1 MVDEFHQ
8 PLAPRFVSRLDKNRP
23 DGMDAE
29 GLFISLLLLDE
40 VVVSAKLSEHVG
52 QDHGA
57 AVRLVEEVG
66 ELPILWA
73 ILEAQRKES
82 IRFDWHS
89 LSLVNFLPKQ
99 LAAMPRRSDLR
110 HFGLVAGDLP
120 TLTPGLKCHDTARLP
135 ACHLDHEMHPR
146 DHKPVVQ
153 KPELHV
159 LTASRCTGIVLL
171 TVAAD
176 LLDHLW
182 VDFKPPP
189 LGQQAERLAIVEVV
203 VELAVGSETGE
214 RPASDEATLP
224 KSAQSPVSDILIA
237 SCQPHNLCSRTES
250 VPQDGIQDVQIAV
263 GNLSGS
269 RGFGP
274 GEFGELGC
282 GHSGRLALGG

>member
-1 MVDEFHQ
+1 MTMV
-8 PLAPRFVSRLDKNRP
+8 
-23 DGMDAE
+23 
-29 GLFISLLLLDE
+29 
-40 VVVSAKLSEHVG
+40 
-52 QDHGA
+52 A
-57 AVRLVEEVG
+57 AVCLVEEVG
-66 ELPILWA
+66 EVPLPFA
-73 ILEAQRKES
+73 IFETQRKES

-189 LGQQAERLAIVEVV
+189 LGQQVERLTVVQIV